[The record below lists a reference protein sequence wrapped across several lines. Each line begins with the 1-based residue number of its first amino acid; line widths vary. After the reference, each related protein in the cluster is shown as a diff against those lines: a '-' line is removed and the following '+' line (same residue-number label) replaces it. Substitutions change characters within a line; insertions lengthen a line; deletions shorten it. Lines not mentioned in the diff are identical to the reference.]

1 MNIVGFPHEKI
12 ENKRKYEYS
21 RVDLILFKMKD
32 RIESQI
38 LRNSEVANTVNIKN
52 EIIE

>member
-1 MNIVGFPHEKI
+1 
-12 ENKRKYEYS
+12 
-21 RVDLILFKMKD
+21 MKD

-52 EIIE
+52 EKVRNLMTYENEYSEPCTRILKYIF